1 MDFFNES
8 GQLIQDRKNKKKQ
21 MLKKQLLILSLL
33 AAMSTGLSARPDTVQ
48 HTAAKNALTFSG
60 FVEAYYGYDLGQPK
74 DNRRPAFVYSYDRHN
89 EVNINLGYIK
99 ATYAA
104 ERVRGNL
111 ALATGTYMNANYA
124 AEPGVL
130 KNIYEANVG
139 VKLSKTRN
147 IWLDAGVI
155 SSHIGFENAHSHVCW
170 TLTRSIIADNS
181 PYYESGATL
190 GYTSAGGKWFIELL
204 ALNGWQR
211 IQRVAGNSAACGGTQ
226 VSYTPSAKL
235 SLNYSTFFGNDYP
248 DSIRR
253 TRIFHNLYGVVQAT
267 ARLGLLAGIDYG
279 MEQKFTGSSSWNNW
293 LGAALIIRYKTTGK
307 TAVALRGEYY
317 LDEQGVIV
325 SIATPNSFK
334 MSGISLNF
342 DYSIMNNVLWRIEG
356 KMYNSGDAIFT
367 DKAGSAKNLNAVATT
382 SLSIAL

>member
-1 MDFFNES
+1 
-8 GQLIQDRKNKKKQ
+8 

-48 HTAAKNALTFSG
+48 HAAAKNALTFSG

-74 DNRRPAFVYSYDRHN
+74 NNRRPAFVYSYDRHN

-139 VKLSKTRN
+139 VKLSKTRGL
-147 IWLDAGVI
+147 WLDAGVFP
-155 SSHIGFENAHSHVCW
+155 SHIGFENAHSQVCW

-181 PYYESGATL
+181 PYYESGAAL
-190 GYTSAGGKWFIELL
+190 GYTSAGGKWSIVLL

-211 IQRVAGNSAACGGTQ
+211 IQRVAGNSSACGGTR

-235 SLNYSTFFGNDYP
+235 SLNYNTFFGNDYP

-279 MEQKFTGSSSWNNW
+279 MQQKFTGSNNWNNW
-293 LGAALIIRYKTTGK
+293 LGTALIIRYKTTGK
-307 TAVALRGEYY
+307 TAIALRGEYY
-317 LDEQGVIV
+317 MDEYGVI
-325 SIATPNSFK
+325 INTATPNGFK
-334 MSGISLNF
+334 TSGVSINF
-342 DYSIMNNVLWRIEG
+342 DYYIMNNVLWRIEG
-356 KMYNSGDAIFT
+356 KMYNSADAIFT